1 MLCKNT
7 FCGAKV
13 RPFYEVTKD
22 FNENFPLSFTRHTQ
36 IRDRAIIMTRSLYL
50 SIIYKVS
57 LSYIDITGWDSPLS
71 NPQLQG

>member
-22 FNENFPLSFTRHTQ
+22 FNEKLQQRITEKLCKTLFTHIKNRNLHDLHLYILY
-36 IRDRAIIMTRSLYL
+36 IRCNLNKT
-50 SIIYKVS
+50 
-57 LSYIDITGWDSPLS
+57 
-71 NPQLQG
+71 